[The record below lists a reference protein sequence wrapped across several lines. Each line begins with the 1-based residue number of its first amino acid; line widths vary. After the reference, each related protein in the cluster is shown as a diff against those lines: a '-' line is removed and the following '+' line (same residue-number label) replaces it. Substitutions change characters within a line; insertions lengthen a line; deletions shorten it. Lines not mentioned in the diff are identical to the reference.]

1 MQNGLIS
8 GLQSLAPIAMSLMLL
23 VALAILW
30 RKDRSVWLIVAIVAE
45 LAGLLFRGVMFLAA
59 DAVQRTPVFFS
70 LWTLSALVFAAG
82 LLGYALEMNQRR

>member
-1 MQNGLIS
+1 VQNGLFS
-8 GLQSLAPIAMSLMLL
+8 GLQSLAPILISVMVLA
-23 VALAILW
+23 ALAILW

-45 LAGLLFRGVMFLAA
+45 VAGLVFRGVMFIASDVA
-59 DAVQRTPVFFS
+59 QRMPVFFS

>member
-8 GLQSLAPIAMSLMLL
+8 GLQSLAPIAMSIMVLA
-23 VALAILW
+23 ALAILW

-45 LAGLLFRGVMFLAA
+45 VTGLLFRGVMFVAS
-59 DAVQRTPVFFS
+59 DVPQRMPMFFS
-70 LWTLSALVFAAG
+70 MWTLSALVFAAG